1 MTTSEM
7 TQDTPSRWIIGLMA
21 EYAELLDRM
30 AERQRMLVIEAD
42 PLSGTSALLAAALG
56 VSDLPTIAVDAR
68 AAAGPEDLARSIAMA
83 AIVTLA
89 PEASAWWSRGGAADR
104 NGLSLARSA
113 TASGI
118 DLERLRSGVGQ
129 SDQLRRALE
138 LIDVLADG
146 ARWLAID
153 HLDDLLERL
162 RPASRVEVLGT
173 LRAAGQSGGLLH
185 QLLVGRTAG
194 HLASALDDAQHPLYR
209 AGGRVRVRRP
219 APRRFVED
227 LAIDRPW
234 VRAPTAVIGAA
245 AELAGGAP
253 AYVWRIVDTA
263 AGLASPKPGDVATA
277 AWRQLRAQL
286 EPATAEQFVLLGSVH
301 RSAPVVLSAIA
312 DGIGPYELAL
322 NPKSVHDALTRMRAR
337 GQVFAPAK
345 QRWAV
350 SDPALAAWA
359 HEHGATGTRRR
370 AAGTGD
376 RS

>member
-7 TQDTPSRWIIGLMA
+7 THNTPSRWVIGLMA
-21 EYAELLDRM
+21 EYAELLDRI
-30 AERQRMLVIEAD
+30 AERQQMLVIEAD

-56 VSDLPTIAVDAR
+56 ASDLPTIAVDAR
-68 AAAGPEDLARSIAMA
+68 AAAGPEGLAQSIAMA
-83 AIVTLA
+83 AIATLA

-104 NGLSLARSA
+104 DGLRLARSA

-118 DLERLRSGVGQ
+118 DLELLRSGVGQ
-129 SDQLRRALE
+129 PDQLRRALE
-138 LIDVLADG
+138 LIDVLGDG

-162 RPASRVEVLGT
+162 RPASRVEILGT

-194 HLASALDDAQHPLYR
+194 HTASALDDEQHPLYR
-209 AGGRVRVRRP
+209 AGGRMRVRRP
-219 APRRFVED
+219 APERFVED

-234 VRAPTAVIGAA
+234 VRAPTALIGAA

-263 AGLASPKPGDVATA
+263 TGLSSPDSQDVAAA

-286 EPATAEQFVLLGSVH
+286 EPAMAEQFVLLGSVH
-301 RSAPVVLSAIA
+301 RSAPLVLSAIA
-312 DGIGPYELAL
+312 AGLGPYELTL
-322 NPKSVHDALTRMRAR
+322 NPKSVYDALARMRAR
-337 GQVFAPAK
+337 GQVLSPAK

-350 SDPALAAWA
+350 SDPALASWA
-359 HEHGATGTRRR
+359 REHAAIRARRR
-370 AAGTGD
+370 SPSAGG